1 MYDPIFAISLLAEQ
15 GGTSSNLVSFSDFQ
29 NLMNLFTT
37 QFSVT
42 NIVAVLSGVVG
53 ASVGFVF
60 LWWGARHL
68 YKSIVKAAT
77 RGKPTL

>member
-37 QFSVT
+37 QFSATILVT
-42 NIVAVLSGVVG
+42 EN
-53 ASVGFVF
+53 
-60 LWWGARHL
+60 
-68 YKSIVKAAT
+68 
-77 RGKPTL
+77 